1 MFLKKFV
8 RTLDL
13 LNTLLGKFASVL
25 FIGLVGLTV
34 FEVITR
40 RFLGSPTIWTYE
52 MTTFLFAPLVLFA
65 LGYTYI
71 ENNHATI
78 DIFYQK
84 FSPERK
90 ALVNVIMITL
100 FLLPSSIILFIDT
113 LEFALMSWDSLERT
127 ASAFNAPIYPVKT
140 TMPIGYLFLMF
151 AAISHLLKNIYFLVK
166 KENLLEEKSS

>member
-13 LNTLLGKFASVL
+13 LNTILGKIGSIL

-40 RFLGSPTIWTYE
+40 RLLGPPTIWTYE
-52 MTTFLFAPLVLFA
+52 MTTFIFAPLVLFA

-84 FSPERK
+84 FSPEKK
-90 ALVNVIMITL
+90 ALLNVIMISL
-100 FLLPSSIILFIDT
+100 ILLPSSIILFLDT
-113 LEFALMSWDSLERT
+113 WEFAAMSWQSLERT

-140 TMPIGYLFLMF
+140 TMPIGFLFLIL
-151 AAISHLLKNIYFLVK
+151 AAISQLLKNIYFLVK
-166 KENLLEEKSS
+166 KENLLGD